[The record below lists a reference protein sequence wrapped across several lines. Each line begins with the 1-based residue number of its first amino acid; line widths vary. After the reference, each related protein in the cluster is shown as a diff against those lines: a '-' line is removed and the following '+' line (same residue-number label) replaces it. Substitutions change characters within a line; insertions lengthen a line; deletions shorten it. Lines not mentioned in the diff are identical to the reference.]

1 MRNSVSCYIFFV
13 FDSFAFCSR
22 LLYTCSS
29 WFATFL
35 NKCRFAWI
43 KLVGPFL
50 TDAWMIM
57 QCWWFCLF
65 STHSTFIVCMW
76 RIHRI
81 KWEWSL
87 SHYRHHCNALLA
99 CLYWYV
105 YGTARSAPKQSIM
118 RSSVVHLSNIWFV
131 YVLWIFSIFFHIF
144 SGISFDVE
152 SEKMDFYINWS
163 NPIFFSYKRKTIR
176 KIHFAKKKY
185 VNTA

>member
-1 MRNSVSCYIFFV
+1 MIAKRVLYTGFSQLFLNTHLWWTNAHLIDAKFRQLLHFFV

-65 STHSTFIVCMW
+65 FTHSTFIVCMW
-76 RIHRI
+76 RTHRI

-99 CLYWYV
+99 CLC
-105 YGTARSAPKQSIM
+105 
-118 RSSVVHLSNIWFV
+118 
-131 YVLWIFSIFFHIF
+131 
-144 SGISFDVE
+144 
-152 SEKMDFYINWS
+152 
-163 NPIFFSYKRKTIR
+163 
-176 KIHFAKKKY
+176 
-185 VNTA
+185 